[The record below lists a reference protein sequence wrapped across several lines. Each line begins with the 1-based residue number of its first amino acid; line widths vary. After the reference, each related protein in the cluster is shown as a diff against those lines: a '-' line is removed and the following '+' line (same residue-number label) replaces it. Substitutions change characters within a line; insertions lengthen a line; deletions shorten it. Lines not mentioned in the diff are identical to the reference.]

1 MPVSDP
7 LEFSLLPLTST
18 VNEHGHLDIGG
29 CDVVALAEQFGTP
42 LFVYD
47 EHHLHMKCQEAARAF
62 DDGVAFAS
70 KSFLSRAMASLA
82 ASEGLCIDV
91 ASGGEMAVA
100 LAAGVS
106 ADRIVFHGN
115 NKSLDE
121 LVYAITVKVRHIVID
136 SFDEIDRI
144 ERLVDAAQPTSVLLR
159 VTPGVEA
166 HTHEFIRTGQEDS
179 KFGFSVASGSALQAV
194 ERLRSIP
201 GIHLAGIHAHI
212 GSQVFDVSSFAEA
225 AGILAAFFIPLGLDE
240 LCVGGGLGVAY
251 LNGERAATI
260 TEWGASVRGAL
271 RDAGVPDTV
280 KVTAEPGRAVVA
292 AAAITLYRVGTI
304 KHLPGIRTYVAVD
317 GGMSDNP
324 RPILYGS
331 GYEAFDPA
339 RVLAPRPDC
348 VRLVGKHCE
357 SGDVIV
363 PDAQVPDGIAV
374 GDLLATPVTGAYGY
388 SMASNY
394 NRVTRPAVVFVRDG
408 QARLVLRRETD
419 EDLMALEV
427 E

>member
-194 ERLRSIP
+194 ERLRSMP

-251 LNGERAATI
+251 LNR
-260 TEWGASVRGAL
+260 
-271 RDAGVPDTV
+271 
-280 KVTAEPGRAVVA
+280 
-292 AAAITLYRVGTI
+292 
-304 KHLPGIRTYVAVD
+304 
-317 GGMSDNP
+317 
-324 RPILYGS
+324 
-331 GYEAFDPA
+331 
-339 RVLAPRPDC
+339 
-348 VRLVGKHCE
+348 
-357 SGDVIV
+357 
-363 PDAQVPDGIAV
+363 
-374 GDLLATPVTGAYGY
+374 
-388 SMASNY
+388 
-394 NRVTRPAVVFVRDG
+394 
-408 QARLVLRRETD
+408 
-419 EDLMALEV
+419 
-427 E
+427 